1 MEPAI
6 QQHLREIFESG
17 RRHDETEADHS
28 KRFLN
33 LEPDTARLISIL
45 ARSSHR
51 TRVLEIGTSTGYST
65 IWLAWS
71 VRPGGGRVTTIER
84 DAAKGRI
91 AEENLRKSGLLES
104 VDLQLGDAT
113 TVVAEIS
120 GPFDMVFFDADRI
133 TAPAQLRLLVP
144 KLTRDALVLADNA
157 LSHPSEIA
165 DYLQAVESLP
175 GFEHLVVPIGKGL
188 SLAYRPEL

>member
-6 QQHLREIFESG
+6 QQQLREIFESG
-17 RRHDETEADHS
+17 RQHDETEADHS

-45 ARSSHR
+45 VRSSHR

-71 VRPGGGRVTTIER
+71 VRPIGGHVTTIER
-84 DAAKGRI
+84 DEAKRRI
-91 AEENLRKSGLLES
+91 AEENLRKSGLLEG

-113 TVVAEIS
+113 TVIAQIS

-165 DYLQAVESLP
+165 QYLQAVESLP
-175 GFEHLVVPIGKGL
+175 GFVHLVVPIGKGL